1 MLFLRPRQL
10 NRYRQ
15 IAEVMARHGFGAVIS
30 ELGLEGT
37 ISLPMRLLRR
47 EPRPVTRR
55 SAAIHLR
62 LALEELGPTF
72 IKIGQ
77 IASTRPEL
85 MPRAF
90 INELSKLQDDV
101 PPSPWEEVQ
110 PLIEE
115 ELGAPIQEVFLA
127 FDPTPIASASLA
139 MVYAALLPDRTN
151 VIVKVQRPNIEKV
164 IETDLAIIRD
174 VARQASDRIPATRV
188 YDPSGLAEE
197 FGSALRG
204 ELDYEREGRNADRL
218 RENFETEEY
227 LYIPTVYW
235 EYTTQRIMVQERIE
249 GIKTDDIERLDRE
262 GYDRDEIAMH
272 AARFVIKEILEDG
285 FFHADPHPGN
295 LFILP
300 GNRIGLMDF
309 GTVGYLDDSDRT
321 KLIRLYTAVIRFDVE
336 AIVEQLIHMRIAGP
350 SVDEVGLQQ
359 DLRRLL
365 RKYYGLPLKQ
375 IAVDK
380 LLSEIQ
386 PIIYEYHLQI
396 PSDYWLLL
404 KTMVLMEAVG
414 KRLAPDFDIFA
425 VSGPYVG
432 RFLVKLAL
440 PTTWGPGLLR
450 DAGGWIDLVTGFPRQ
465 SRRILGQLERGNLEL
480 RVDVPTIYESTR
492 QMNRMANRV
501 ILAILVGALTI
512 GLSLLIPSLD
522 LTWPWG
528 LVTWLLVMGFLVI
541 VILAFWLIWSILRS
555 NRR

>member
-1 MLFLRPRQL
+1 MLLLRPRQL

-30 ELGLEGT
+30 ELGLEST
-37 ISLPMRLLRR
+37 VSLPLRLLRR
-47 EPRPVTRR
+47 EPQPVTRR

-62 LALEELGPTF
+62 EALEELGPTF

-77 IASTRPEL
+77 LVSIRPEL
-85 MPRAF
+85 LPRPY
-90 INELSKLQDDV
+90 IEELSKLQDDV

-115 ELGAPIQEVFLA
+115 ELGSPIQDVFLA
-127 FDPTPIASASLA
+127 FDPNPIASASLA
-139 MVYAALLPDRTN
+139 MVYAALLSDRTN
-151 VIVKVQRPNIEKV
+151 VIVKVQRPNIEK
-164 IETDLAIIRD
+164 IIDTDLAIIRD
-174 VARQASDRIPATRV
+174 IAKQAAERIPATRL
-188 YDPSGLAEE
+188 YDPTGLADE
-197 FGSALRG
+197 FATALRG
-204 ELDYEREGRNADRL
+204 ELDYEREGRNADRF
-218 RENFETEEY
+218 RENFESEEF

-235 EYTTQRIMVQERIE
+235 EYTTSRLMVQERIE
-249 GIKTDDIERLDRE
+249 GIKADDIERLDKE

-272 AARFVIKEILEDG
+272 AARFVIKEVLEDG

-295 LFILP
+295 MFILP

-336 AIVEQLIHMRIAGP
+336 AIVEQLIQMRIAGP

-375 IAVDK
+375 IAVDQM
-380 LLSEIQ
+380 LGEIQ

-404 KTMVLMEAVG
+404 KKFVIMEGVG

-425 VSGPYVG
+425 VSRPYVS
-432 RFLVKLAL
+432 RFLVKLVL
-440 PTTWGPGLLR
+440 PTTWGPGVLR
-450 DAGGWIDLVTGFPRQ
+450 DASGWIDLVTGFPRQ

-480 RVDVPTIYESTR
+480 RVDVPAISETTR
-492 QMNRMANRV
+492 QMNRMANRI

-512 GLSLLIPSLD
+512 GLSMLIPSLD

-528 LVTWLLVMGFLVI
+528 LATWLLVAGFILI
-541 VILAFWLIWSILRS
+541 ITLAFWLIWSILRS